1 MEGTG
6 ILRVFRELKGEIL
19 KMFFIEV
26 FLNAVLFFL
35 VTYLVFSILRIPIF
49 LVGIALIIF
58 FIGNTIYT
66 LKRIQLS
73 LVEEKYPSLREM
85 LRTSAD
91 NIHQQTFMARALH
104 YDVALKIRAV
114 KTSSFM
120 SLNRMIL
127 KIFAIFLVSFF
138 VIYAS
143 SVNIRVPAWHRTFD
157 FDIKDLFPWQ
167 SENTRPPL
175 VPIYL
180 NDSAKTTEE
189 YTDIYGGAS
198 FALLG
203 DEELIIEIQSLQD
216 DISFDKV
223 NEEDENA
230 LKNDYPEEVF
240 IAAQEAYQEN
250 IPREQQELVKSYFT
264 LLRDGEDQTTG

>member
-1 MEGTG
+1 
-6 ILRVFRELKGEIL
+6 
-19 KMFFIEV
+19 MFFIEV

-35 VTYLVFSILRIPIF
+35 MTYLLFSMLRIPIF
-49 LVGIALIIF
+49 LVGVALILF
-58 FIGNTIYT
+58 FIANTIYS
-66 LKRIQLS
+66 LKRIRLT

-91 NIHQQTFMARALH
+91 NINQQTFMARALH
-104 YDVALKIRAV
+104 YDVALKVRAV

-120 SLNRMIL
+120 SINRML
-127 KIFAIFLVSFF
+127 VKIFAIFLVSFF

-143 SVNIRVPAWHRTFD
+143 SVNIRVPAWQRTLD
-157 FDIKDLFPWQ
+157 FNIKDLFPWQ
-167 SENTRPPL
+167 SGPTKPPL

-180 NDSAKTTEE
+180 NDSAKTSEE
-189 YTDIYGGAS
+189 YTQIYGDAS

-203 DEELIIEIQSLQD
+203 DEELVIEIQSLQD
-216 DISFDKV
+216 DISFDQV
-223 NEEDENA
+223 QDEDANA
-230 LKNDYPEEVF
+230 LKNDYPEDVF

-264 LLRDGEDQTTG
+264 LLRDAEDQTTG